1 MKTLKDKNILLC
13 VTGSIAAYKAC
24 EILRLLRKEKAKVQV
39 MMSKAAEEFVGVATF
54 AALSNN
60 EVLTNLFPDNPKGG
74 IDHVNL
80 SFNLDA
86 IIVAPATANILCKA
100 ANGIADEIVSTTLSI
115 CNVPILFAPAMNFRM
130 WNNEGTMNAVDI
142 LKKRNHIIVSPEEG
156 QLASLHTGKG
166 RLADLNIIMNG
177 VRKLFNQDLIL
188 ENKKVLITAG
198 PTQEPIDP
206 IRFITNRSS
215 GKMGYAIAKAAKES
229 GAEVILISG
238 PVSIAKIPGI
248 KQINI
253 KTAKEMNHVINEE
266 LSFAKFDFIFM
277 VAAVSDYTPQ
287 KYSKKKMKSSDNTQD
302 LKLQKTIDIMADT
315 ISKHD
320 GIKIA
325 FSLETENG
333 EKNAIDKMETKK
345 TDYIILNYANEP
357 GAGFD
362 EDTNHIYLYSKDG
375 ANKEFPKNTKFNL
388 AKQIIK
394 YIVNH
399 EQ

>member
-1 MKTLKDKNILLC
+1 
-13 VTGSIAAYKAC
+13 
-24 EILRLLRKEKAKVQV
+24 
-39 MMSKAAEEFVGVATF
+39 
-54 AALSNN
+54 
-60 EVLTNLFPDNPKGG
+60 
-74 IDHVNL
+74 
-80 SFNLDA
+80 
-86 IIVAPATANILCKA
+86 
-100 ANGIADEIVSTTLSI
+100 
-115 CNVPILFAPAMNFRM
+115 MNFRM
-130 WNNEGTMNAVDI
+130 WNNEGTINAVDI
-142 LKKRNHIIVSPEEG
+142 LKKRNHVIVSPEEG
-156 QLASLHTGKG
+156 PLASLHTGKG

-215 GKMGYAIAKAAKES
+215 GKMGYAIAKAAKEY

-238 PVSIAKIPGI
+238 PVSIVKIPGI

-253 KTAKEMNHVINEE
+253 KTAKEMNNVINEE
-266 LSFAKFDFIFM
+266 LSFTNFDFIFM
-277 VAAVSDYTPQ
+277 VAAVSDYAPQ
-287 KYSKKKMKSSDNTQD
+287 KYSKEKMKSSDNTQD

-315 ISKHD
+315 ISKHN

-333 EKNAIDKMETKK
+333 EKNALYKMETKK

-375 ANKEFPKNTKFNL
+375 ANKEFLKNTKFNL

-399 EQ
+399 EQR